1 MFLARELDTGWVA
14 VTYCNWCLLSF
25 SAICSSSFWRLPTC
39 VFYPCGQNGLW
50 ALFRAWKPSRRPSYQ
65 WATGASTCPRRR
77 ARRVKCILQTS
88 SGVKPGRRPLGMSE
102 ALPIDRA
109 VRLSTWND
117 CPCVKYTVLRIGGT
131 CSRYRQP
138 GQGIATGQ
146 RDYSA
151 SAEKANSEI
160 APSCPEDLG
169 SLSMSRIRPVCSH
182 LIVPVPGP
190 LNSRR
195 FPATVD

>member
-39 VFYPCGQNGLW
+39 VFYPLW
-50 ALFRAWKPSRRPSYQ
+50 TKRPPGPFQSLETQPAPELPVGNRCINVPST
-65 WATGASTCPRRR
+65 TGAQSEAHTPDLIRRKASEASTRD
-77 ARRVKCILQTS
+77 
-88 SGVKPGRRPLGMSE
+88 MSE

-169 SLSMSRIRPVCSH
+169 S
-182 LIVPVPGP
+182 PGTLRKGP
-190 LNSRR
+190 CA
-195 FPATVD
+195 PI